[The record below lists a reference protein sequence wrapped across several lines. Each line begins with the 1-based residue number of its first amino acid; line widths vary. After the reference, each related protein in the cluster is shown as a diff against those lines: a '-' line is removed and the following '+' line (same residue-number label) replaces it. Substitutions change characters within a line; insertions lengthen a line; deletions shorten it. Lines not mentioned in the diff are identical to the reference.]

1 MSLDEI
7 QLPDFLLAPLFRKN
21 LVLVKSGAVSDS
33 LKKESKEINFLG
45 GNKKKIVFI
54 GNDNQN
60 KFLGDD
66 EMKFLN
72 DLLNACNLT
81 MADIAFL
88 NFREGTGFSYPAV
101 NDQLHP
107 EKILMFGVSAKDLD
121 LPFEIPFFQVQNFQ
135 DRLYIISPPLPE
147 IQMDKDLK
155 KRLWACLQ
163 KIFNIQ
169 KQK

>member
-7 QLPDFLLAPLFRKN
+7 QLPGFLFAPLFRKN
-21 LVLVKSGAVSDS
+21 LVLVKSRVVTDS
-33 LKKESKEINFLG
+33 LKKESKEIKFLG
-45 GNKKKIVFI
+45 ANKKKIVFI
-54 GNDNQN
+54 GNDEQN

-66 EMKFLN
+66 QMKFLN

-88 NFREGTGFSYPAV
+88 NFCESAGFSYSDV
-101 NDQLHP
+101 NDQLRP
-107 EKILMFGVSAKDLD
+107 EKILMFGISAKKLD
-121 LPFEIPFFQVQNFQ
+121 LPFEIPYFQVQNFQ
-135 DRLYIISPPLPE
+135 GRLYTISPPLAE
-147 IQMDKDLK
+147 IQLDNNLK

>member
-1 MSLDEI
+1 MSLDKL
-7 QLPDFLLAPLFRKN
+7 QLPGFLYGPLFKKN
-21 LVLVKSGAVSDS
+21 LVIIKSGVQPDS
-33 LKKESKEINFLG
+33 LKKESKKINFLG

-66 EMKFLN
+66 QMKFLS

-88 NFREGTGFSYPAV
+88 NFSEGSGFSYHDV
-101 NDQLHP
+101 NGQLHP
-107 EKILMFGVSAKDLD
+107 EKILMFGVSAKELD
-121 LPFEIPFFQVQNFQ
+121 LPFEIPYFQMQNFQ
-135 DRLYIISPPLPE
+135 SLLYTISPTLAE
-147 IQMDKDLK
+147 IQLDNNLK

-169 KQK
+169 K